1 LSPILG
7 IIASQNYVR
16 IPPSSYES
24 IATATPSGVSTIT
37 FSSIPS
43 TYASLQLRISSIMAN
58 SINLRPNNDTSSIYT
73 RHRLYGNGTTVTADG
88 ATGLTQAGLTGGAGG
103 DASTPFAIITDILD
117 YSSTTKTKTI
127 RTFSGRD
134 LNGTGS
140 INLLSNLWN
149 STAAITSLTIV
160 SAGNFGTGATFSLY
174 GIK

>member
-1 LSPILG
+1 M
-7 IIASQNYVR
+7 ASSITGGLVTN
-16 IPPSSYES
+16 SYES
-24 IATATPSGVSTIT
+24 IATSTPSGVSTIT

-43 TYASLQLRISSIMAN
+43 TYVALQLRISSIMAN

-73 RHRLYGNGTTVTADG
+73 RHRLYGDGTTVTADG
-88 ATGLTQAGLTGGAGG
+88 STALNQAGLTGGAGG

-117 YSSTTKTKTI
+117 YASTTKTKTI

-134 LNGTGS
+134 LNGSGS

-160 SAGNFGTGATFSLY
+160 SASNFGTGATFSLY
-174 GIK
+174 GIKG